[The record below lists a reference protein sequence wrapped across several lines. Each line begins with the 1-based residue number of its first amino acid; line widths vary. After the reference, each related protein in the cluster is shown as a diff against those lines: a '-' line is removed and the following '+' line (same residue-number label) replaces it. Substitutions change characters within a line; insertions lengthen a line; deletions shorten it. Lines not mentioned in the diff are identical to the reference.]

1 MGDAM
6 DTEDLKIVA
15 AKLAITE
22 ALTRY
27 CRGIDRC
34 DIDALKSS
42 FWPDAVANYGQAD
55 QNAWEWGEATLKAL
69 RTMERTQHAISNILI
84 DVAASG
90 DRATGET
97 YCRAYH
103 EVKTDGGV
111 VELMVGGRYLDR
123 FEKRGREWRIARRDY
138 VMDFNQNGPSTSEWT
153 TGIYAGLKRVGLR
166 APEDPLYRQS

>member
-1 MGDAM
+1 MGEAM

-69 RTMERTQHAISNILI
+69 RHHGADATCDQQHPHRCRR
-84 DVAASG
+84 VGRSG
-90 DRATGET
+90 D
-97 YCRAYH
+97 
-103 EVKTDGGV
+103 
-111 VELMVGGRYLDR
+111 GRNLLPCLSRSEDR
-123 FEKRGREWRIARRDY
+123 
-138 VMDFNQNGPSTSEWT
+138 
-153 TGIYAGLKRVGLR
+153 
-166 APEDPLYRQS
+166 

>member
-1 MGDAM
+1 MTDGEEFKD
-6 DTEDLKIVA
+6 VA

-34 DIDALKSS
+34 DIAALKSA

-55 QNAWEWGEATLKAL
+55 QNAWAWGEATLNAL

-84 DVAASG
+84 EVNG
-90 DRATGET
+90 DKATSET

-103 EVKTDGGV
+103 EVKTDSGV

-123 FEKRGREWRIARRDY
+123 FEKRGREWRIAHRQY

-153 TGIYAGLKRVGLR
+153 TGIYAGLKTIGRR
-166 APEDPLYRQS
+166 APDDPLYKQS

>member
-1 MGDAM
+1 MTDS
-6 DTEDLKIVA
+6 EDLETLA

-34 DIDALKSS
+34 DIDALKSA
-42 FWPDAVANYGQAD
+42 FWPDATANYGQAD
-55 QNAWEWGEATLKAL
+55 QNAWTWGEATLAAL

-84 DVAASG
+84 DVTG
-90 DRATGET
+90 DKATGET

-103 EVKTDGGV
+103 EVKTADGI

-123 FEKRGREWRIARRDY
+123 FEKRGREWRIAHRQY

-153 TGIYAGLKRVGLR
+153 TGIYAGLKVIGRR

>member
-1 MGDAM
+1 MTTDS
-6 DTEDLKIVA
+6 EDLTIVA
-15 AKLAITE
+15 AKLAITD

-34 DIDALKSS
+34 DFDALKSA
-42 FWPDAVANYGQAD
+42 FWPDAIVNYGQAD
-55 QNAWEWGEATLKAL
+55 QNAWTWGEATLNAL

-84 DVAASG
+84 DVAG

-103 EVKTDGGV
+103 EVKTDDGAI
-111 VELMVGGRYLDR
+111 EMMVGGRYLDR
-123 FEKRGREWRIARRDY
+123 FEKRGREWRIARRQY
-138 VMDFNQNGPSTSEWT
+138 VMDFNQNGPSTSQWT
-153 TGIYAGLKRVGLR
+153 TGIYAGLKTVAAR